1 MGESV
6 RERGRDDKQMITIRS
21 EEPADVEV
29 IHSIHQSAFPT
40 EAEAR
45 LVDRLREERKLAL
58 SLIAEVKDCAVG
70 HVAFSPVSVDPQSP
84 AKRGLGLGPVAVL
97 PEWQRKGVG
106 EQLITR
112 GIEDCRRDGY
122 SFIVVLGEPGYY
134 GRFGF
139 RRASMFGLANE
150 YGVDDPFM
158 VLELSLDGLPKVP
171 GTVKYVKVFSE
182 LTDG

>member
-1 MGESV
+1 
-6 RERGRDDKQMITIRS
+6 MITIRS
-21 EEPADVEV
+21 EEPADLEV
-29 IHSIHQSAFPT
+29 IHSVHRSAFPT

-58 SLIAEVKDCAVG
+58 SIIAEAEDRVVG

-84 AKRGLGLGPVAVL
+84 QNRGLGLGPVGVL
-97 PEWQRKGVG
+97 PEWQRKGIG

-112 GIEDCRRDGY
+112 GVEECRRDGY
-122 SFIVVLGEPGYY
+122 SFVVVLGEPEYY
-134 GRFGF
+134 ERFGF
-139 RRASMFGLANE
+139 RRASLFGLGNE

-158 VLELSLDGLPKVP
+158 VLELRLGGLPKVP

>member
-1 MGESV
+1 
-6 RERGRDDKQMITIRS
+6 MITIRP
-21 EEPADVEV
+21 EEPADVEG

-45 LVDRLREERKLAL
+45 LVDRLREEGKLAL
-58 SLIAEVKDCAVG
+58 SLIAEVKEGVVG
-70 HVAFSPVSVDPQSP
+70 HIAFSPVSVDPQSP
-84 AKRGLGLGPVAVL
+84 AEGGLGLGPVAVL
-97 PEWQRKGVG
+97 PEWQRKGIG

-112 GIEDCRRDGY
+112 GIEDCGRGGY
-122 SFIVVLGEPGYY
+122 SFIVVLGEPEYY

-139 RRASMFGLANE
+139 RRASMFGLGNE

-158 VLELSLDGLPKVP
+158 VLELSLGGLPKVP

>member
-6 RERGRDDKQMITIRS
+6 RERGQGDKQMITIRS

-29 IHSIHQSAFPT
+29 IHSIHQSSFPT

-45 LVDRLREERKLAL
+45 LVDRLRDERKLAL
-58 SLIAEVKDCAVG
+58 SLVAEVKVCAVG

-97 PEWQRKGVG
+97 PEWQRKGIG

-122 SFIVVLGEPGYY
+122 SFIVVLGEPEYY

-150 YGVDDPFM
+150 YGVDDPFL
-158 VLELSLDGLPKVP
+158 VLELSLEGLSKVP

-182 LTDG
+182 FTDG

>member
-1 MGESV
+1 
-6 RERGRDDKQMITIRS
+6 MITIRS

-29 IHSIHQSAFPT
+29 IHSIHKSAFPT

-58 SLIAEVKDCAVG
+58 SLIAEVDKGVVG

-84 AKRGLGLGPVAVL
+84 AKRGLGLGPVSVQ
-97 PEWQRKGVG
+97 PEWQRKGIG
-106 EQLITR
+106 EQLIMR

-122 SFIVVLGEPGYY
+122 SYMVVLGEPEYY

-139 RRASMFGLANE
+139 RRASLFGLGNE

-158 VLELSLDGLPKVP
+158 VLELNLDGLPEVP
-171 GTVKYVKVFSE
+171 GMIKYVKVFSE
-182 LTDG
+182 LMDG

>member
-1 MGESV
+1 
-6 RERGRDDKQMITIRS
+6 MITIRS

-29 IHSIHQSAFPT
+29 IHSIHKSAFPT

-58 SLIAEVKDCAVG
+58 SLIAEVEKGVVG

-84 AKRGLGLGPVAVL
+84 AKRGLGLGPVAVQ
-97 PEWQRKGVG
+97 PEWQRKGIG
-106 EQLITR
+106 EQLIMR
-112 GIEDCRRDGY
+112 GIEDCRREGY
-122 SFIVVLGEPGYY
+122 SYMVVLGEPEYY

-158 VLELSLDGLPKVP
+158 VLELRLGGLPKLP
-171 GTVKYVKVFSE
+171 GVVKYVKVFSE
-182 LTDG
+182 LMDG